1 MRVIKNYFFSIGTKV
16 AFSELPEIVNR
27 FLVENNLKSDT
38 FMYYFEDLPIGKI
51 TSEYIEKKSSCSK
64 ILKDCP
70 SLGEI
75 RFYNGSRY
83 GRFDKLWISNIDK
96 NNSFSSETILPL
108 MKKIHRTYGFSECD
122 LYYFDINFFRKT
134 TSFDRDYKAAKNLH
148 EEGYDFDETEQ
159 IETQPYGSGITLHRD
174 ACADNF
180 LKLSVDILHDNNIMD
195 ATPYYESLQK
205 LLPKIRSSSSI
216 EVYLTEDE
224 KKEFEKYSEFATP
237 VLEQCRDFL
246 SGRIP
251 NQKYQNR
258 FESNYSIAK
267 PLKKLAKQFGY
278 SYEFTGYGSYAL
290 EKRTAKGNIIYID
303 VDSGPSHYDLNVHI
317 TYQGLGFFHGLGG
330 AMLTPTNQQ
339 ETDDCLNNV
348 FSAVSDLE
356 SALIPSLDSIFP
368 GTPSW
373 FTPSPI
379 P

>member
-1 MRVIKNYFFSIGTKV
+1 MRVIKNYIFSIGTKV
-16 AFSELPEIVNR
+16 PFSELPEIVNR
-27 FLVENNLKSDT
+27 FFVENNLKSDT
-38 FMYYFEDLPIGKI
+38 FMYYFEDLPIGNI

-83 GRFDKLWISNIDK
+83 ERFDKLWISNIDK

-122 LYYFDINFFRKT
+122 LYYFDINFFGKT
-134 TSFDRDYKAAKNLH
+134 TSFSRDYKAAENLH

-159 IETQPYGSGITLHRD
+159 IETQPYGSGIILHKD

-180 LKLSVDILHDNNIMD
+180 LTLSIDVLHDNNIMD
-195 ATPYYESLQK
+195 ATPYYESLQR
-205 LLPKIRSSSSI
+205 LLPKIKSSSSVD
-216 EVYLTEDE
+216 VYLTEDE
-224 KKEFEKYSEFATP
+224 KKEFEKYSEIATP
-237 VLEQCRDFL
+237 VLEQCRGFL
-246 SGRIP
+246 SERIP
-251 NQKYQNR
+251 SQEYQNR

-267 PLKKLAKQFGY
+267 PLKKMAKQFGY
-278 SYEFTGYGSYAL
+278 SYEFIGYGSYAL
-290 EKRTAKGNIIYID
+290 EKRTEKGNIIYID

-339 ETDDCLNNV
+339 EVDDCLNNV
-348 FSAVSDLE
+348 FTVISGLE
-356 SALIPSLDSIFP
+356 STLITSLDSFFP
-368 GTPSW
+368 ETPSW
-373 FTPSPI
+373 FIPSLI